1 MTLSGA
7 DAPASAYMQAWTG
20 LALVL
25 LYYVM
30 AMILLRRSQPSST
43 SVTGYEPPRD
53 LSPALAGYLFETG
66 RCERA
71 FAAALVSLAVK
82 GYLEI
87 RQTKDWF
94 TLKRLRELDDSLPP
108 EESLALDGLFP
119 SGMDICKFD
128 GRENSHVYRVFEN
141 FESVVRKAAE
151 PRLISTHVWIWAV
164 GAGFLCFV
172 AARLALFLPIR
183 ENRTSFGSL
192 AYVAMWIFLGG
203 YCLVAALRLWPA
215 TFKRLATFLPNSK
228 GPKRPLGWNDM
239 FPVWLTATTTLA
251 FGFLAVV
258 TAPPFAIFILA
269 AALLAFTFR
278 HTLEAPT
285 KQGRK
290 LLLELSGFRDFLSR
304 ADSDRL
310 DRDNDVGCSPAILE
324 RYLPYAIALKV
335 EHAWGEEFTADL
347 LEMLQFDRAVDY
359 KATSAI
365 GEAIVNKIPARDE
378 DSIIQWNLG
387 PKK

>member
-7 DAPASAYMQAWTG
+7 DAPASAYMQAWAG
-20 LALVL
+20 LALVF
-25 LYYVM
+25 LYYAI
-30 AMILLRRSQPSST
+30 AMLLLRDSQPSNI
-43 SVTGYEPPRD
+43 SVTSYEPPRD
-53 LSPALAGYLFETG
+53 LSPALAGYLFENG

-94 TLKRLRELDDSLPP
+94 TLKRLREPDDSLPP
-108 EESLALDGLFP
+108 EESTALSELFSYGL
-119 SGMDICKFD
+119 DLCKFD
-128 GRENSHVYRVFEN
+128 GRENSHLYRAFEK
-141 FESVVRKAAE
+141 FETVVRSAAE
-151 PRLISTHVWIWAV
+151 PRLISPHVWIWSV
-164 GAGFLCFV
+164 GGGFLCID
-172 AARLALFLPIR
+172 AALLAFSLPIR

-192 AYVAMWIFLGG
+192 AYVVMWIFLGG
-203 YCLVAALRLWPA
+203 YCLVSALRLWPA
-215 TFKRLATFLPNSK
+215 TLKRLATFLPNGK

-251 FGFLAVV
+251 FAFLAVV
-258 TAPPFAIFILA
+258 TAPRFAIFILA

-278 HTLEAPT
+278 HVLEAPT
-285 KQGRK
+285 KQGRR

-310 DRDNDVGCSPAILE
+310 DRNNEVGSTPATLE
-324 RYLPYAIALKV
+324 RYLPYALALRV

-365 GEAIVNKIPARDE
+365 GEAIVNNIPARDE
-378 DSIIQWNLG
+378 DSIIQLNLG